1 MNVDHKT
8 IINNK
13 RLTSFEEVKESVLSN
28 YIKGTPQN
36 KKKQGRNKILQ
47 EF

>member
-1 MNVDHKT
+1 MKVDYKT
-8 IINNK
+8 ITNNK

-28 YIKGTPQN
+28 YIRGIPQN